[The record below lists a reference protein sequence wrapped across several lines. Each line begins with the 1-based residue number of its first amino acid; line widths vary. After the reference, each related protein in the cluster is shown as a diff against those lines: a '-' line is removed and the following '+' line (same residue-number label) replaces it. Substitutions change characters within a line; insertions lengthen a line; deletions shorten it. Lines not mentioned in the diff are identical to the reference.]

1 MMEQQPDDLKP
12 MQPAGTEPYDKSKV
26 NRRTFLSSLTL
37 VAGSALA
44 YWGWDKLYHAPKE
57 TVADATSGA
66 RAPLRKVLDA
76 NGNVFEGVVKPNHLA
91 RTYPKAMAAKQP
103 RVNGDLGITNPKL
116 DNWQLNIVKN
126 GSETIKLTLD
136 NLRKLPKTEFAFEF
150 KCVEGWSQISH
161 WGGVKFSDFI
171 EHFGLTEQAKMAYVG
186 MHTPDKKY
194 YVGID
199 MPSALHPQTLLCYEA
214 SGKPLSVKNGAP
226 LRLIIP
232 TKYGIKNLKR
242 IGTLFFSN
250 QRPPDYWAELGY
262 DYFSGL

>member
-1 MMEQQPDDLKP
+1 MEKQSEETNSQKLT
-12 MQPAGTEPYDKSKV
+12 GVEPYDKAKV
-26 NRRTFLSSLTL
+26 NRRTFLSSLTF

-57 TVADATSGA
+57 TVADATAGA

-76 NGNVFEGVVKPNHLA
+76 NGRVFEGVVDPNRLA
-91 RTYPKAMAAKQP
+91 PTYPKYKAAPKP
-103 RVNGDLGITNPKL
+103 RVNGDVGITNKQIT
-116 DNWQLNIVKN
+116 DWQLNVIK
-126 GSETIKLTLD
+126 SATQTIQLSLD
-136 NLRKLPKTEFAFEF
+136 ELRKLPKTEFAFEF

-171 EHFGLTEQAKMAYVG
+171 RHYGLIEQAKMAYVG
-186 MHTPDKKY
+186 LHTPDKKY

-199 MPSALHPQTLLCYEA
+199 MASALHPQTLLCYEV
-214 SGKPLSVKNGAP
+214 SGKPLSLEHGAP

-232 TKYGIKNLKR
+232 NKYGIKNLKR

-250 QRPPDYWAELGY
+250 ERPPDYWAELGY

>member
-1 MMEQQPDDLKP
+1 MEKQAEETNLQDTS
-12 MQPAGTEPYDKSKV
+12 GIEPYNKVTV
-26 NRRTFLSSLTL
+26 NRRTFISSLTF

-44 YWGWDKLYHAPKE
+44 YWGWDKLYHASKE
-57 TVADATSGA
+57 TSADATAGA

-76 NGNVFEGVVKPNHLA
+76 NGRVFEGVVDPKHLA
-91 RTYPKAMAAKQP
+91 RTYPKAMATMKP
-103 RVNGDLGITNPKL
+103 RVNGDVGLTDKSIES
-116 DNWQLNIVKN
+116 WQLNVVKSAN
-126 GSETIKLTLD
+126 ETFKLTLD
-136 NLRKLPKTEFAFEF
+136 ELRKLPKTEFAFEF

-161 WGGVKFSDFI
+161 WGGVKFSDFVK
-171 EHFGLTEQAKMAYVG
+171 HYGLTEQAKMAYIG
-186 MHTPDKKY
+186 LHTPDKKY

-199 MPSALHPQTLLCYEA
+199 MPSALHPQTLLCYET
-214 SGKPLSVKNGAP
+214 SGKPLTSKNGAP

-250 QRPPDYWAELGY
+250 ERPPDYWAELGY

>member
-1 MMEQQPDDLKP
+1 MEKLSDNTSPQELT
-12 MQPAGTEPYDKSKV
+12 GVEPYDKAKV
-26 NRRTFLSSLTL
+26 NRRTFLSSLTF

-44 YWGWDKLYHAPKE
+44 YWSWDKLYHAPKE
-57 TVADATSGA
+57 TATNATAGA
-66 RAPLRKVLDA
+66 RAPLRQVLNA
-76 NGNVFEGVVKPNHLA
+76 NGRVFEGVVDPNRLA
-91 RTYPKAMAAKQP
+91 QTYPKYKAASKP
-103 RVNGDLGITNPKL
+103 RVNGDIGITNKFI
-116 DNWQLNIVKN
+116 DNWQLNVVKN
-126 GSETIKLTLD
+126 ATETIQISL
-136 NLRKLPKTEFAFEF
+136 NELRRLHKTEFAFEF

-171 EHFGLTEQAKMAYVG
+171 KHYGLTNQAKMAYVG
-186 MHTPDKKY
+186 LHTPDKKY

-199 MPSALHPQTLLCYEA
+199 MASALHPQTLLCYEV
-214 SGKPLSVKNGAP
+214 SGKPLSPEHGAP

-250 QRPPDYWAELGY
+250 ERPPDYWAELGY

>member
-1 MMEQQPDDLKP
+1 MKKQPEDLK
-12 MQPAGTEPYDKSKV
+12 QQELTGVEPYDKVKV
-26 NRRTFLSSLTL
+26 NRRTFLSSLTF

-44 YWGWDKLYHAPKE
+44 YWGWDKLYLAPKE
-57 TVADATSGA
+57 TIADATAGA
-66 RAPLRKVLDA
+66 RAPLRQVLDA
-76 NGNVFEGVVKPNHLA
+76 NGRVFEGLVNSKRLA
-91 RTYPKAMAAKQP
+91 RTYPKYQAVLKP
-103 RVNGDLGITNPKL
+103 RINGKLGIADVKI
-116 DNWQLNIVKN
+116 DNWQLNVVKN
-126 GSETIKLTLD
+126 ATNTLKI
-136 NLRKLPKTEFAFEF
+136 NLNELRKLPKTEFAFEF

-171 EHFGLTEQAKMAYVG
+171 NHYGLTEQAKMPYIG
-186 MHTPDKKY
+186 LHTPDKKY

-199 MPSALHPQTLLCYEA
+199 MPSALHPQTLLCYEV
-214 SGKPLSVKNGAP
+214 SGKLLSAEHGAP

-250 QRPPDYWAELGY
+250 ERPPDYWAELGY

>member
-1 MMEQQPDDLKP
+1 MEKQPEDINSQGFTDVEL
-12 MQPAGTEPYDKSKV
+12 YDKTKV
-26 NRRTFLSSLTL
+26 NRRTFLSSLTF

-57 TVADATSGA
+57 TIADATAGA
-66 RAPLRKVLDA
+66 RAPLRQVLDA
-76 NGNVFEGVVKPNHLA
+76 NGHVFKGVVDPNRLA
-91 RTYPKAMAAKQP
+91 PTYPKYKAAPKP
-103 RVNGDLGITNPKL
+103 RVNGYLGITDKKI
-116 DNWQLNIVKN
+116 DNWQLNVIK
-126 GSETIKLTLD
+126 SAAETIQISL
-136 NLRKLPKTEFAFEF
+136 NELRKLPRTEFAFEF

-171 EHFGLTEQAKMAYVG
+171 KHYGLTEQAEKAYVG
-186 MHTPDKKY
+186 LHTPDKKY

-199 MPSALHPQTLLCYEA
+199 MPSAMHPQTLLCYEV
-214 SGKPLSVKNGAP
+214 SGKLLSPEHGAP

-250 QRPPDYWAELGY
+250 ERPPDYWAELGY